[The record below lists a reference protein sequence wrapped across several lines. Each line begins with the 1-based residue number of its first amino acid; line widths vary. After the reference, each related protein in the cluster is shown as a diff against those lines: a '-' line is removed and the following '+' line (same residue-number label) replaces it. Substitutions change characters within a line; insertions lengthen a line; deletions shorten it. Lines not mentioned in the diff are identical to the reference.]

1 MTTYII
7 FVCIY
12 FSTCKIDMVKFKWG
26 LALAATVLVLSS
38 LLRYVGLCT
47 LFGLM
52 PTLNGG
58 KIFPYLV
65 VVMG

>member
-12 FSTCKIDMVKFKWG
+12 LSTCKIDMVKFKWG

-58 KIFPYLV
+58 EIFPYLV